1 MKMPRKIILLI
12 ALSSFAGC
20 RPASQETDDTLPS
33 TPPSRLAFKANLD
46 AARESA
52 NAAKSLASSAGAKT
66 PIAAQHSISVTPTKE
81 VDAAARKMLAQAAKA
96 KTLTEVAPCLTNE
109 SAARIG
115 KKWLFMMSMTL
126 LGVAHSESPLTYYD
140 LAAKKDFEPI
150 IAKYK
155 FNVSDPP
162 QKQALVAKYLDLHG
176 RELLLDIDPVLRKG
190 LERERPGDPRNG
202 LTGKQT
208 FSLPPD
214 KYTIYQVSPTVLY
227 ITTNGKAGLNGQ
239 HFEAHFEDGAW
250 RLHMT
255 ATRRRLV
262 NGKLIIVPGT
272 SGLDNAFSTLPR
284 ILPAP
289 GHGASAPSLS
299 QGHSTD

>member
-1 MKMPRKIILLI
+1 MN
-12 ALSSFAGC
+12 S
-20 RPASQETDDTLPS
+20 
-33 TPPSRLAFKANLD
+33 N
-46 AARESA
+46 
-52 NAAKSLASSAGAKT
+52 
-66 PIAAQHSISVTPTKE
+66 SVTPTKE
-81 VDAAARKMLAQAAKA
+81 VDAAARKMLAQAEKA
-96 KTLTEVAPCLTNE
+96 KTLTDLAPCLTNA

-115 KKWLFMMSMTL
+115 KKSLFMMSMTAL
-126 LGVAHSESPLTYYD
+126 AVAQSESQANYYYR
-140 LAAKKDFEPI
+140 AAKKDFEPI
-150 IAKYK
+150 LAKYK

-162 QKQALVAKYLDLHG
+162 QKQALVEKYLDAHG
-176 RELLLDIDPVLRKG
+176 RELLLDVDPVVRKG

-202 LTGKQT
+202 LDGKQT

-239 HFEAHFEDGAW
+239 HFEARWEDGAW

-262 NGKLIIVPGT
+262 NGQLTIVPGT

-284 ILPAP
+284 IMPAP
-289 GHGASAPSLS
+289 GRGFSSPPLS
-299 QGHSTD
+299 QGHPTD